1 MQTPISAPSAA
12 KGAAAPIATGEAA
25 SRLASL
31 VQGPAVA
38 AATPTTPKANAQP
51 GLAAN
56 LSKPPG
62 APNAAQRKP
71 VEDDKA
77 AAEDAGEHRAEADA
91 DPILLAQA
99 GSGPMSDAGTAGVA
113 GAAGVVEP
121 CEPGTP
127 LHCGDTG
134 AADAHGGVSPAWAL
148 LGLLGLAGG
157 GGGGGGGSGT
167 PPPPPALTI
176 TPPGALTLGID
187 ADIGKI
193 PGADFGS
200 NYENDGASYAIVA
213 VTRQPDGSAL
223 SAAEWQARFRI
234 DPVTGEISLLKAADE
249 LGCIGSEYRITVSAT
264 RGAESKQASTLVSLG
279 VPAAE
284 NRLAYDHDTAPAAQ
298 LLAGTS
304 AINLLLIDMGGV
316 EVFSRSP
323 NKALYFEPTGSNELA
338 IELHGKTLTLD
349 DQRTASKQVEF
360 VGFTNDDD
368 ALSFFGYDIG
378 LASDGEYYRLTNASS
393 VAGGDCDHILYAPSA
408 APATLTGG
416 AGDDLLFG
424 AKTLG
429 GGSGNTL
436 SGGAGKDF
444 LLGGNGDD
452 TLRGGDGDDVLVG
465 GLGVDTL
472 TGGAG
477 NDTFV
482 FGGGNGDVNNV
493 ITDFSAGDSIMIG
506 GVSPHIEYS
515 YAQVMGATP
524 GTSPTVWHE
533 AGTIYFGTASDRI
546 VLATTST
553 IA

>member
-1 MQTPISAPSAA
+1 M
-12 KGAAAPIATGEAA
+12 
-25 SRLASL
+25 
-31 VQGPAVA
+31 
-38 AATPTTPKANAQP
+38 
-51 GLAAN
+51 
-56 LSKPPG
+56 
-62 APNAAQRKP
+62 
-71 VEDDKA
+71 
-77 AAEDAGEHRAEADA
+77 
-91 DPILLAQA
+91 
-99 GSGPMSDAGTAGVA
+99 
-113 GAAGVVEP
+113 
-121 CEPGTP
+121 
-127 LHCGDTG
+127 
-134 AADAHGGVSPAWAL
+134 
-148 LGLLGLAGG
+148 
-157 GGGGGGGSGT
+157 
-167 PPPPPALTI
+167 
-176 TPPGALTLGID
+176 
-187 ADIGKI
+187 
-193 PGADFGS
+193 
-200 NYENDGASYAIVA
+200 
-213 VTRQPDGSAL
+213 
-223 SAAEWQARFRI
+223 
-234 DPVTGEISLLKAADE
+234 
-249 LGCIGSEYRITVSAT
+249 
-264 RGAESKQASTLVSLG
+264 VSLG

-284 NRLAYDHDTAPAAQ
+284 NQLAYDHDTAPAEQ

-304 AINLLLIDMGGV
+304 AINLLLVDMGGV
-316 EVFSRSP
+316 EVFSPAP

-515 YAQVMGATP
+515 YAQVMGATA